1 MKAYIVWVGEY
12 VSRVLKRLDTAA
24 GIALGI
30 VLFLVLFVAGGVGA
44 TLSLQVSVGI
54 TLVLLFE
61 AAYGVF
67 REERQMRAERE
78 RTVKVTAKVGS
89 WAMNYPD
96 PGRDKSSLRVHVF
109 WEVWVNQD
117 ISTDELA
124 LNLIYVYDKPWW
136 KFWKKTRFPK
146 KGIRRKG
153 WDSAQ
158 YRKTI
163 RAADD
168 RPFKDDAV
176 FEHVGDREEEGDPH
190 WLLELVLITGMPAGD
205 HRIPVFIDYGEMR
218 SRGTYPPL

>member
-1 MKAYIVWVGEY
+1 MKAYIAWVSEY

-44 TLSLQVSVGI
+44 TLSLQISVGI

-89 WAMNYPD
+89 LSSNIPD
-96 PGRDKSSLRVHVF
+96 PGRDKASLRVQVI

-117 ISTDELA
+117 ISTDKLA
-124 LNLIYVYDKPWW
+124 LNVIYVYDKPWW
-136 KFWKKTRFPK
+136 QFWKRTRFPK
-146 KGIRRKG
+146 RRMRREG
-153 WDSAQ
+153 EDTAQ

-163 RAADD
+163 RAADNQ
-168 RPFKDDAV
+168 PFKDHAI
-176 FEHVGDREEEGDPH
+176 FEYVGDREEEGDPH
-190 WLLELVLITGMPAGD
+190 WLMELVLITGMPAGE
-205 HRIPVFIDYGEMR
+205 HRIPVFIDYAEIR